1 MNKEQYIKK
10 WLDGSLSASE
20 LEQFSSTDDYAAI
33 TRIDKVVQQLK
44 APDFDTEL
52 ALIDFEANKK
62 PRQRQVH
69 YTWIQ
74 PMLRVAAVVAII
86 ALGYFLLFTSS
97 DITYS
102 TKVAEQM
109 EITLPD
115 ESVVVLNASSSIT
128 FNEDD
133 WAEQRLVE
141 LSGEGYFK
149 VAKGARF
156 DVKTEDGNVAVLGTQ
171 FNVKV
176 RNDYFEVVCY
186 EGLVRVEAEEAEV
199 KLKANQMFRLIDGEQ
214 ITDYTIIELAPS
226 WISDESAFVSVPFG
240 QIVDEFERQYAIKI
254 TTKNVDL
261 DQLFTGRFTHKD
273 LDLGMKSIALPMNLN
288 YEVVDDKNIVLSG
301 DIE

>member
-1 MNKEQYIKK
+1 MNKEKYIEK
-10 WLDGSLSASE
+10 WLDGSLSTSE
-20 LEQFSSTDDYAAI
+20 LEEFSSTDDYAAI
-33 TRIDKVVQQLK
+33 TRIDKVVQRFK
-44 APDFDTEL
+44 APDFDAES
-52 ALIDFEANKK
+52 ALVDFDTNKK
-62 PRQRQVH
+62 PKQKQIQFN
-69 YTWIQ
+69 WIQ
-74 PMLRVAAVVAII
+74 PVLRVAAVVAII
-86 ALGYFLLFTSS
+86 AVGYFLLFTSS
-97 DITYS
+97 DITYT

-115 ESVVVLNASSSIT
+115 KSVVILNAASSLT

-133 WAEQRLVE
+133 WAERRLVQ
-141 LSGEGYFK
+141 LYGEGYFK

-156 DVKTEDGNVAVLGTQ
+156 DVETEDGNVAVLGTQ

-186 EGLVRVEAEEAEV
+186 EGLVGVEAEDAHIELAP
-199 KLKANQMFRLIDGEQ
+199 NQMFRVIDGKQ
-214 ITDYTIIELAPS
+214 ITDNTIIDLAPS
-226 WISDESAFVSVPFG
+226 WIANESAFISVPFG